1 MQKSTLKK
9 FFSGLIGTAV
19 IASAFPAV
27 IPSAPISAE
36 ESGRIIYSSD
46 FEDGDVSAFT
56 NRGTNDTTV
65 IGDSTENAVSGTHS
79 LCASGRTSSWNGPA
93 FRLDDK
99 CEPFTEY
106 YISAK
111 VKGRYYTNA
120 TLSFQYSDTSGEP
133 HYSNLVQNL
142 NGSDWQTVENV
153 KVSFT
158 DDMTDVYVYFEGG
171 SDDIFIDDFSVVEV
185 PAIQIEEDIPSLK
198 TVYSNYFKIGTAITP
213 AALSSKPT
221 MSLVDISISAE
232 A

>member
-120 TLSFQYSDTSGEP
+120 TLASSIRTRQA
-133 HYSNLVQNL
+133 NLTI
-142 NGSDWQTVENV
+142 QT
-153 KVSFT
+153 
-158 DDMTDVYVYFEGG
+158 
-171 SDDIFIDDFSVVEV
+171 
-185 PAIQIEEDIPSLK
+185 
-198 TVYSNYFKIGTAITP
+198 
-213 AALSSKPT
+213 SSK
-221 MSLVDISISAE
+221 I
-232 A
+232 